1 MSGEF
6 HVSLPAKL
14 SAVRGLAEMV
24 EEFGDAN
31 RLSPSKVYMINLAL
45 EELIT
50 NTVSYGLEGVVDP
63 EIGIGMRVRD
73 GVLAVTVVDNGHP
86 FDPTQDTNPDLSS
99 PIEERPIGGLGLH
112 LVKVFADRIVY
123 EYAEGRNCLTLEH
136 DLASGDA

>member
-1 MSGEF
+1 MSDEF

-31 RLSPSKVYMINLAL
+31 GLSPNKVYMINLAL

-50 NTVSYGLEGVVDP
+50 NTVSYGLEDVADP
-63 EIGIGMRVRD
+63 EIGIGMHVRD
-73 GVLAVTVVDNGHP
+73 GVLGVTMVDNGHP

-99 PIEERPIGGLGLH
+99 PIDERPIGGLGLH
-112 LVKVFADRIVY
+112 LVKVFADRIDY

-136 DLASGDA
+136 DLASRGE

>member
-1 MSGEF
+1 MSDEF

-24 EEFGDAN
+24 EEFGDVN
-31 RLSPSKVYMINLAL
+31 SLSPNKVYMINLAL

-50 NTVSYGLEGVVDP
+50 NTVSYGLDGVADP
-63 EIGIGMRVRD
+63 EIGIGMHVRD

-99 PIEERPIGGLGLH
+99 PIEDRPIGGLGLH
-112 LVKVFADRIVY
+112 LVKVFANRIAY

-136 DLASGDA
+136 DLVPRDA

>member
-1 MSGEF
+1 MSDEF

-14 SAVRGLAEMV
+14 SAVRGLAGMV
-24 EEFGDAN
+24 EEFGDADS
-31 RLSPSKVYMINLAL
+31 LSPSKVYMINLAL

-50 NTVSYGLEGVVDP
+50 NTVSYGLEGVADP
-63 EIGIGMRVRD
+63 EIGIGMHVRD
-73 GVLAVTVVDNGHP
+73 GVLAVRMVDNGHP

-112 LVKVFADRIVY
+112 LVKVFADRIAY

-136 DLASGDA
+136 DLASRDA

>member
-1 MSGEF
+1 MPGEF

-24 EEFGDAN
+24 EEFGDVN
-31 RLSPSKVYMINLAL
+31 SLSPNKVYMINLAL

-50 NTVSYGLEGVVDP
+50 NTVSYGLDGVADP
-63 EIGIGMRVRD
+63 EIGIGMHVRD

-99 PIEERPIGGLGLH
+99 SIEERPIGGLGLH
-112 LVKVFADRIVY
+112 LVKVFADRIAY

-136 DLASGDA
+136 DLASRDA